1 MNNSFIVSFA
11 ITAVFTA
18 VFMQVVPSFLGL
30 TNLGEAVLLTVIMG
44 FLIFGFVDKIVQNK

>member
-30 TNLGEAVLLTVIMG
+30 TNLVEAVLLET
-44 FLIFGFVDKIVQNK
+44 F

>member
-1 MNNSFIVSFA
+1 MRDSFIVSFA

-18 VFMQVVPSFLGL
+18 LFMQVVPSFLVL
-30 TNLGEAVLLTVIMG
+30 TNLGEAVLLTVIIG

>member
-1 MNNSFIVSFA
+1 MRESFIVSFA

-30 TNLGEAVLLTVIMG
+30 TNLVEAVLLTLIMG

>member
-30 TNLGEAVLLTVIMG
+30 TNLVEAVLLTLIMG